1 MMKGEKMKKCF
12 YSVFIALLVLS
23 GTVIS
28 GIILSTPQPA
38 FSEAPEPNCVCA
50 ECDYACG
57 SGHATTCSSYRPK

>member
-12 YSVFIALLVLS
+12 YSVLIAVLVLS

-28 GIILSTPQPA
+28 GLILSTPQPA
-38 FSEAPEPNCVCA
+38 FSEAPEPQCVCA
-50 ECDYACG
+50 ECGYACG